1 MTVKV
6 RLTKKS
12 DIPCLTFEVQMTGAP
27 LSTRTCVHDFPV
39 TVLPRRLWTDF
50 KEPALPHFD
59 ASISLPELKKLKH
72 LMERYKSL
80 GQAVTVTASKQGR
93 LSLGLE
99 SEEGVFSTHYP
110 DLRVPVYRD
119 DTLPWQRGDSA
130 LLPDTASVKVDLR
143 RLGLFLSTDLGQPK
157 RVVANIVDSEMLHMF
172 FLYDDLLTQYFLPVT
187 HKQ

>member
-1 MTVKV
+1 M
-6 RLTKKS
+6 
-12 DIPCLTFEVQMTGAP
+12 
-27 LSTRTCVHDFPV
+27 
-39 TVLPRRLWTDF
+39 
-50 KEPALPHFD
+50 
-59 ASISLPELKKLKH
+59 
-72 LMERYKSL
+72 
-80 GQAVTVTASKQGR
+80 
-93 LSLGLE
+93 
-99 SEEGVFSTHYP
+99 
-110 DLRVPVYRD
+110 YRD